1 MTGVRDVGVGVVGVG
16 LMGRRHAENVTRVG
30 GAKLL
35 AIHDAN
41 ASLAERVAREL
52 GAKSCASVDALLSY
66 SGVDAVVI
74 ASPAPAHEAHAVA
87 ALAAG
92 KDVLL
97 EKPIALT
104 LEAADRILAAA
115 ASASAARL
123 QIGFMRRYDPA
134 YTEAVSVVRSGKV
147 GAVRFFKGVDRDR
160 DAPSGPSG
168 SLARADIFAESAI
181 HDFDVARWITGDEV
195 AGVRASALTLAP
207 DAPGPDLALAELRFV
222 GGAAASIET
231 YRGARYAY
239 DIRAEIVCSEG
250 IVCVGGFAQRSVE
263 VLLPDG
269 DRRDLS
275 AHFLDRFADAYLI
288 ELRDFLAGVRYPHPP
303 RVSGEDG
310 RRALAIALACDRACD
325 DAREVAP

>member
-1 MTGVRDVGVGVVGVG
+1 VTGARDIGVGVIGVG
-16 LMGRRHAENVTRVG
+16 LMGRRHAENVARVG

-35 AIHDAN
+35 AVYDAS
-41 ASLAERVAREL
+41 ASVGERVARAL
-52 GAKSCASVDALLSY
+52 GATSCASVDALLAY

-74 ASPAPAHEAHAVA
+74 ASPAHMHEEHALA

-97 EKPIALT
+97 EKPIAPT
-104 LEAADRILAAA
+104 LDAADRILAA

-134 YTEAVSVVRSGKV
+134 YAEASSVVRSGKV

-160 DAPSGPSG
+160 EAPTGPSG
-168 SLARADIFAESAI
+168 SLTRANIFAESAI

-195 AGVRASALTLAP
+195 AGVRASAVTLAP
-207 DAPGPDLALAELRFV
+207 DAPGPDLALAELRFT

-231 YRGARYAY
+231 FRGARYAY

-250 IVCVGGFAQRSVE
+250 TVCVGGFAQRPVE

-269 DRRDLS
+269 ERRDLS
-275 AHFLDRFADAYLI
+275 VGFLDRFANAYLF
-288 ELRDFLAGVRYPHPP
+288 ELRDFLAGVRYRTPP
-303 RVSGEDG
+303 RVRGEDG

-325 DAREVAP
+325 DVREISP

>member
-1 MTGVRDVGVGVVGVG
+1 MTGGDVGVGVIGVG
-16 LMGRRHAENVTRVG
+16 LMGRRHAENVARVG
-30 GAKLL
+30 GAKLC
-35 AIHDAN
+35 AVHDAN
-41 ASLAERVAREL
+41 ASVSERVAREL
-52 GAKSCASVDALLSY
+52 DAKSCASVDELLSHD
-66 SGVDAVVI
+66 GVDAVVV
-74 ASPAPAHEAHAVA
+74 ASPAHAHEANAVA

-97 EKPIALT
+97 EKPIAPT

-115 ASASAARL
+115 SVSAARL

-134 YTEAVSVVRSGKV
+134 YAEAASVVRSGRV
-147 GAVRFFKGVDRDR
+147 GALRFFKGVDRDR

-195 AGVRASALTLAP
+195 AGVRAMARTLAP
-207 DAPGPDLALAELRFV
+207 NAPGPDFALADLRFA

-231 YRGARYAY
+231 YRGARYGY

-250 IVCVGGFAQRSVE
+250 TVFVGGFAQRSVQ
-263 VLLPDG
+263 VLLPDE

-275 AHFLDRFADAYLI
+275 AHFLDRFADAYLT
-288 ELRDFLAGVRYPHPP
+288 ELRDFLSGVQERRPP

-325 DAREVAP
+325 GADEVIP

>member
-1 MTGVRDVGVGVVGVG
+1 VTGARDIGVGVIGVG
-16 LMGRRHAENVTRVG
+16 LMGRRHAENVARVG
-30 GAKLL
+30 GARLL
-35 AIHDAN
+35 AVHDAN
-41 ASLAERVAREL
+41 ASVSERVAREL
-52 GAKSCASVDALLSY
+52 GATSCASVEALVLY

-74 ASPAPAHEAHAVA
+74 ASPADTHEKHALA

-97 EKPIALT
+97 EKPIAPT
-104 LEAADRILAAA
+104 LDAADRILAAA
-115 ASASAARL
+115 GASGARL

-134 YTEAVSVVRSGKV
+134 YTEALSVIRSGKV

-168 SLARADIFAESAI
+168 SLARANIFAESAI
-181 HDFDVARWITGDEV
+181 HDFDVARWIMGDEV
-195 AGVRASALTLAP
+195 AGVRASAMTLAP
-207 DAPGPDLALAELRFV
+207 DAPGPDLALAELRFT

-231 YRGARYAY
+231 FRGARYAY

-250 IVCVGGFAQRSVE
+250 TVCVGGFAQRSVE

-269 DRRDLS
+269 ERRDLS
-275 AHFLDRFADAYLI
+275 VGFLDRFADAYLF
-288 ELRDFLAGVRYPHPP
+288 ELRDFLAGVRYRIPP

-310 RRALAIALACDRACD
+310 RRALAIALACDLACD
-325 DAREVAP
+325 DAREISP

>member
-1 MTGVRDVGVGVVGVG
+1 MTTVGDIGVAVIGVG
-16 LMGRRHAENVTRVG
+16 LMGRRHAENVARVG

-35 AIHDAN
+35 AVHDAN
-41 ASLAERVAREL
+41 ASVAERIAREL
-52 GAKSCASVDALLSY
+52 GATSCASVDSLLSFG
-66 SGVDAVVI
+66 GVDAVVI
-74 ASPAPAHEAHAVA
+74 ASPAHAHERHALA

-97 EKPIALT
+97 EKPIAST
-104 LEAADRILAAA
+104 LEAADRILAA

-134 YTEAVSVVRSGKV
+134 YAEALSVVRSGKV
-147 GAVRFFKGVDRDR
+147 GAVRLFKGVDRDR

-168 SLARADIFAESAI
+168 SVARADIFAESAI

-195 AGVRASALTLAP
+195 AGVRATAMTLAP
-207 DAPGPDLALAELRFV
+207 DAPGPDLALAELRFA

-250 IVCVGGFAQRSVE
+250 TVCVGGFPQRSVE

-269 DRRDLS
+269 ERRDLS
-275 AHFLDRFADAYLI
+275 AGFLDRFADAYLF
-288 ELRDFLAGVRYPHPP
+288 ELRDFLAGVRHHTPP

-325 DAREVAP
+325 DAREIAP

>member
-1 MTGVRDVGVGVVGVG
+1 MTGGDVGVGVIGVG
-16 LMGRRHAENVTRVG
+16 LMGRRHAENVARVG
-30 GAKLL
+30 GAKLC
-35 AIHDAN
+35 AVHDAN
-41 ASLAERVAREL
+41 ASVSERVAREL
-52 GAKSCASVDALLSY
+52 DAKSCASVDELLSHD
-66 SGVDAVVI
+66 GVDAVVV
-74 ASPAPAHEAHAVA
+74 ASPAHAHEANAVA

-97 EKPIALT
+97 EKPIAPT

-115 ASASAARL
+115 SVSAARL

-134 YTEAVSVVRSGKV
+134 YAEAASVVRSGRV
-147 GAVRFFKGVDRDR
+147 GALRFFKGVDRDR

-195 AGVRASALTLAP
+195 AGVRAMARTLAP
-207 DAPGPDLALAELRFV
+207 NAPGPDFALADLRFA

-231 YRGARYAY
+231 YRGARYGY

-250 IVCVGGFAQRSVE
+250 TVFVGGFAQRSVQ

-269 DRRDLS
+269 DRRDL
-275 AHFLDRFADAYLI
+275 AVHFLDRFADAYLT
-288 ELRDFLAGVRYPHPP
+288 ELRDFLSGVQERRPP

-325 DAREVAP
+325 GADEVIP

>member
-1 MTGVRDVGVGVVGVG
+1 VTSVGDIGVGVIGVG
-16 LMGRRHAENVTRVG
+16 LMGRRHAENVARVG

-35 AIHDAN
+35 AVHDAN
-41 ASLAERVAREL
+41 PSLSERAAREL
-52 GAKSCASVDALLSY
+52 GATTCASVEALLSY
-66 SGVDAVVI
+66 SGVHAVVI
-74 ASPAPAHEAHAVA
+74 ASPARAHERHALA

-97 EKPIALT
+97 EKPIAPT
-104 LEAADRILAAA
+104 LDAADRILAA

-134 YTEAVSVVRSGKV
+134 YAEALSVVRSGKV

-160 DAPSGPSG
+160 DAPSGASG

-195 AGVRASALTLAP
+195 AGVRASAMTLAP
-207 DAPGPDLALAELRFV
+207 DAPGPDLALAELRFT

-231 YRGARYAY
+231 FRGARYAY

-250 IVCVGGFAQRSVE
+250 TVCVGGFAQRSVE

-269 DRRDLS
+269 ERRDLS
-275 AHFLDRFADAYLI
+275 VGFLDRFADAYLF
-288 ELRDFLAGVRYPHPP
+288 ELRDFLAGVRYRTPP
-303 RVSGEDG
+303 RVTGEDG

-325 DAREVAP
+325 DAREISP

>member
-1 MTGVRDVGVGVVGVG
+1 VTRVRDIGVGVVGVG

-147 GAVRFFKGVDRDR
+147 GA
-160 DAPSGPSG
+160 G

-288 ELRDFLAGVRYPHPP
+288 ELRDFLAGVRYPRPP

-325 DAREVAP
+325 DAHEVAP

>member
-1 MTGVRDVGVGVVGVG
+1 VTGVGDIGVGVIGVG
-16 LMGRRHAENVTRVG
+16 LMGRRHAENVARVG

-35 AIHDAN
+35 AVHDAS
-41 ASLAERVAREL
+41 ASVTERVAREL
-52 GAKSCASVDALLSY
+52 GAKSYASVEALLS
-66 SGVDAVVI
+66 SGGVDAVVI
-74 ASPAPAHEAHAVA
+74 ASPARAHERHALA

-97 EKPIALT
+97 EKPIAPT
-104 LEAADRILAAA
+104 LDAADRILAA

-134 YTEAVSVVRSGKV
+134 YAEALSVVRSGKV

-168 SLARADIFAESAI
+168 SVARADIFAESAI
-181 HDFDVARWITGDEV
+181 HDFDVARWIIGDEV
-195 AGVRASALTLAP
+195 AGVRASAMTLAP
-207 DAPGPDLALAELRFV
+207 DAPGPDLALAELRFA

-231 YRGARYAY
+231 FRGARYAY

-250 IVCVGGFAQRSVE
+250 TVCVGGFEQRSVE

-269 DRRDLS
+269 ERRDLS
-275 AHFLDRFADAYLI
+275 VGFLDRFADAYLF
-288 ELRDFLAGVRYPHPP
+288 ELRDFLAGVRSRIPP

-325 DAREVAP
+325 DAREISP

>member
-1 MTGVRDVGVGVVGVG
+1 MTGVGDIGVGVIGVG
-16 LMGRRHAENVTRVG
+16 LMGSRHAENVARVG

-35 AIHDAN
+35 AVHDAN
-41 ASLAERVAREL
+41 ASLSERVARAL
-52 GAKSCASVDALLSY
+52 GARSCASVDELLSHD
-66 SGVDAVVI
+66 GVDALVI
-74 ASPAPAHEAHAVA
+74 ASPARAHEAHAAA

-97 EKPIALT
+97 EKPIAPT

-115 ASASAARL
+115 EASGARL

-134 YTEAVSVVRSGKV
+134 YAEAASVVRSGKL

-160 DAPSGPSG
+160 DAPRGAPG
-168 SLARADIFAESAI
+168 SLPRSDIFAESAI
-181 HDFDVARWITGDEV
+181 HDFDVARWILDAEV
-195 AGVRASALTLAP
+195 AGVRATALTLAP
-207 DAPGPDLALAELRFV
+207 DAPGPDLALVDLRFAS
-222 GGAAASIET
+222 GAAASIET

-239 DIRAEIVCSEG
+239 DIRAEIVCSDG
-250 IVCVGGFAQRSVE
+250 TVCVGGFAQRSVA

-269 DRRDLS
+269 ARHGLFPG
-275 AHFLDRFADAYLI
+275 FLERFADAYLF
-288 ELRDFLAGVRYPHPP
+288 ELRDFLAGVRYRLPP

-325 DAREVAP
+325 EAREVMP

>member
-1 MTGVRDVGVGVVGVG
+1 VTSVGDIGVGVIGVG
-16 LMGRRHAENVTRVG
+16 LMGRRHAENIARVG

-35 AIHDAN
+35 AVHDAN
-41 ASLAERVAREL
+41 PSLSERVAREL
-52 GAKSCASVDALLSY
+52 GATTCASVDALLSY
-66 SGVDAVVI
+66 SGVDAVVV
-74 ASPAPAHEAHAVA
+74 ASPARAHEAHALA

-97 EKPIALT
+97 EKPIAPT
-104 LEAADRILAAA
+104 LEAADRILTAAG
-115 ASASAARL
+115 ASAARL

-134 YTEAVSVVRSGKV
+134 YAEALSVVRSGQV

-160 DAPSGPSG
+160 DAPTGAPG
-168 SLARADIFAESAI
+168 SFARADIFAESAI

-195 AGVRASALTLAP
+195 AGVRASAMTLAL
-207 DAPGPDLALAELRFV
+207 DAPGPDLALAELRFT

-231 YRGARYAY
+231 FRGARYAY

-250 IVCVGGFAQRSVE
+250 TVCVGGFAQRSVE

-269 DRRDLS
+269 ERRDLS
-275 AHFLDRFADAYLI
+275 AGFLTRFADAYLF
-288 ELRDFLAGVRYPHPP
+288 ELRDFLAGVRYRTPP
-303 RVSGEDG
+303 RVTGEDG

-325 DAREVAP
+325 DAREISP

>member
-1 MTGVRDVGVGVVGVG
+1 VTSVGEIGVGVIGVG
-16 LMGRRHAENVTRVG
+16 LMGRRHAENVARVG

-35 AIHDAN
+35 AVHDAN
-41 ASLAERVAREL
+41 PSLSERVARDL
-52 GAKSCASVDALLSY
+52 GATNCASVEALVSH

-74 ASPAPAHEAHAVA
+74 ASPARAHETHALA

-97 EKPIALT
+97 EKPIAPS
-104 LEAADRILAAA
+104 LEAADRILA

-134 YTEAVSVVRSGKV
+134 YTEALSVVRSGKV

-160 DAPSGPSG
+160 EPSSGPPG
-168 SLARADIFAESAI
+168 SVARVDIFAESAI
-181 HDFDVARWITGDEV
+181 HDFDVARWITRDEV
-195 AGVRASALTLAP
+195 AGVRASAMTLAP
-207 DAPGPDLALAELRFV
+207 DAPGPDLALAELRFA

-231 YRGARYAY
+231 FRGARYAY

-250 IVCVGGFAQRSVE
+250 TVCVGGFAQRSVE

-269 DRRDLS
+269 ERRDLS
-275 AHFLDRFADAYLI
+275 VGFLDRFADAYLF
-288 ELRDFLAGVRYPHPP
+288 ELRDFLAGVRYRTPP
-303 RVSGEDG
+303 RVTGEDG

-325 DAREVAP
+325 DAREISP

>member
-1 MTGVRDVGVGVVGVG
+1 MTGARDIGVGVIGVG
-16 LMGRRHAENVTRVG
+16 LMGRRHAENVARVG

-35 AIHDAN
+35 AVHDAN
-41 ASLAERVAREL
+41 ASVSERVAREL
-52 GAKSCASVDALLSY
+52 GATSCASVDALLSY

-74 ASPAPAHEAHAVA
+74 ASPAHTHEKHALA
-87 ALAAG
+87 AIAAG

-97 EKPIALT
+97 EKPIAPALD
-104 LEAADRILAAA
+104 AADRILAA

-134 YTEAVSVVRSGKV
+134 YTEAASVVHSGRV
-147 GAVRFFKGVDRDR
+147 GAVRFFKGMNRDR
-160 DAPSGPSG
+160 EAPHGAPG
-168 SLARADIFAESAI
+168 SLPRGDIFAESAI
-181 HDFDVARWITGDEV
+181 HDFDVARWMVGDEV

-207 DAPGPDLALAELRFV
+207 DAPCADLALSELHFA
-222 GGAAASIET
+222 GGAAATIET

-250 IVCVGGFAQRSVE
+250 TVCVGGFAQRSVE
-263 VLLPDG
+263 VLTPDG
-269 DRRDLS
+269 DREDLFPG
-275 AHFLDRFADAYLI
+275 FLERFADAYLF
-288 ELRDFLAGVRYPHPP
+288 ELRDFLAGVRYRTPP

-325 DAREVAP
+325 DAREISP